1 MMRPQTETRTLMKRG
16 NTLAVRPLMPALT
29 LAMTLMLPSAVTRA
43 ADSTPI
49 TFNINVLAMTCTV
62 TAPASL
68 NLGSNVPGPD
78 AIGHPWRAI
87 GGVTPLTVTVNNC
100 SPSTAPAGTPKITLN
115 TTDPSLANSS
125 NKLFRG
131 ATSGSTGFGIG
142 IYTKATP
149 AADSSA
155 DLFVKGTPV
164 AIGAANSMPTVT
176 NNFSAGVMCGT
187 ACAVAD
193 LAPGSLTATVTFDFS
208 YN

>member
-62 TAPASL
+62 AATANIPF
-68 NLGSNVPGPD
+68 GNVSGPD
-78 AIGHPWRAI
+78 AIGHSWRAI
-87 GGVTPLTVTVNNC
+87 GGVKPLTVTLSNC
-100 SPSTAPAGTPKITLN
+100 NPTTAPTGTPRITLN

-142 IYTKATP
+142 IYNKASP
-149 AADSSA
+149 AADSAA
-155 DLFVKGTPV
+155 DLVAKGT
-164 AIGAANSMPTVT
+164 AIYTGTANTMPQLTH
-176 NNFSAGVMCGT
+176 NFSAGVMCGT

-193 LAPGSLTATVTFDFS
+193 LAPGGLTATVTFNFS